1 MEQDGVSGDLDACT
15 ARGCIYWVT
24 GLSGSGKTTL
34 AQALVERLGALGR
47 SVVQIDGDRMRA
59 ILGGRF
65 GYTHGD
71 RHLLAQTYGRL
82 CKELGD
88 QGHDVVCATVS
99 MFHDVRAWNRDNIG
113 HYVEIYLRMPID
125 QLVER
130 HPRGLY
136 ARGLTGHIRHVP
148 GIDIA
153 LEEPE
158 APDVILDAALPPA
171 AVVAN
176 LFRYLDTI
184 KKAA

>member
-1 MEQDGVSGDLDACT
+1 MEQEAVSGDFGALT
-15 ARGCIYWVT
+15 ARGCVYWVT

-34 AQALVERLGALGR
+34 SQALVERLGSLGR
-47 SVVQIDGDRMRA
+47 SVVQLDGDRMRA

-65 GYTHGD
+65 GYTQSD

-82 CKELGD
+82 CKELGE

-99 MFHDVRAWNRDNIG
+99 MFHDVRAWNRDNIR
-113 HYVEIYLRMPID
+113 HYVEIYLRMAID

-130 HPRGLY
+130 HPKGLYSRGL
-136 ARGLTGHIRHVP
+136 AGHIRHVP
-148 GIDIA
+148 GIDIV

-158 APDVILDAALPPA
+158 APDLILDAALPPA
-171 AVVAN
+171 AVVAD
-176 LFRYLDTI
+176 LFSYLDTI